1 MKTILFDFDGTIAD
15 SFDAVLQITNR
26 LAREFGYEP
35 ASPSEIKR
43 LQNLSS
49 REIIRQSNIPMFRL
63 PLLLRRLKLEM
74 SQEIN
79 HLQPIAGIQAALVL
93 LQQQGHRLGIVT
105 SNTADNVVAFLRN
118 HQMEGLFD
126 YIQPGVALFGK
137 GRSIRR
143 IARQHQIDPASLVYV
158 GDETRDIEAAQAIA
172 IPVIAVGWGFNSTA
186 ALAAC
191 HPDALVQE
199 PGELVTAIAQLDR
212 QESQTP

>member
-26 LAREFGYEP
+26 LALEFGYEP

-43 LQNLSS
+43 LKNLSS

-63 PLLLRRLKLEM
+63 PLLLRRLKREM

-79 HLQPIAGIQAALVL
+79 QLQPIVGIYAALL
-93 LQQQGHRLGIVT
+93 QLQQQGHRLGIVT
-105 SNTADNVVAFLRN
+105 SNTADNVAAFLRN
-118 HQMEGLFD
+118 HQMESLFD

-143 IARQHQIDPASLVYV
+143 VARQHQLNPASIVYV
-158 GDETRDIEAAQAIA
+158 GDETRDIEAAKAIA
-172 IPVIAVGWGFNSTA
+172 IPVIAVGWGFNSIA
-186 ALAAC
+186 ALSAC
-191 HPDALVQE
+191 NPDALVQQ
-199 PGELVTAIAQLDR
+199 PGELVAAIARLD
-212 QESQTP
+212 QEWRAK